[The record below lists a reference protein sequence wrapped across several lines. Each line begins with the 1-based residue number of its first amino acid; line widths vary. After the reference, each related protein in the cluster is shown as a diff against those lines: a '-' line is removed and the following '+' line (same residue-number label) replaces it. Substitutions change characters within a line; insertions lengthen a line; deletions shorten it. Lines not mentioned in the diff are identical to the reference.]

1 MPDSFETS
9 WTVAHQAPL
18 SMGFPRQEYWRGLP
32 CPSPGDL
39 PKPGIKPM
47 APTLAGRFFATE
59 PLGKPAHYN
68 DCVFSLKLTSF
79 KNTLKFLFIF
89 ISMINSLPVGI
100 NLFWII
106 SLHQVTISI
115 IFLMDYPLGLSDLL
129 SFGIVA
135 TFLVY
140 IRCVILRCLFTLIL
154 AIHFMS
160 VFKSRS
166 LDPMPLSSFW
176 WNMNTQ

>member
-1 MPDSFETS
+1 
-9 WTVAHQAPL
+9 
-18 SMGFPRQEYWRGLP
+18 
-32 CPSPGDL
+32 
-39 PKPGIKPM
+39 
-47 APTLAGRFFATE
+47 
-59 PLGKPAHYN
+59 
-68 DCVFSLKLTSF
+68 
-79 KNTLKFLFIF
+79 
-89 ISMINSLPVGI
+89 MINSLHVGI

-106 SLHQVTISI
+106 TLHQVTISI

-129 SFGIVA
+129 SSGTVA

-140 IRCVILRCLFTLIL
+140 IRYVILRCLFTLIL

-166 LDPMPLSSFW
+166 LDPMPFSSFW

>member
-18 SMGFPRQEYWRGLP
+18 SMGFARQEYWRGLP

-68 DCVFSLKLTSF
+68 DCVFSLKL
-79 KNTLKFLFIF
+79 
-89 ISMINSLPVGI
+89 
-100 NLFWII
+100 
-106 SLHQVTISI
+106 
-115 IFLMDYPLGLSDLL
+115 IFLKKYFKVSVYFDFNDKLPACWYKSLL
-129 SFGIVA
+129 DN
-135 TFLVY
+135 Y
-140 IRCVILRCLFTLIL
+140 I
-154 AIHFMS
+154 AS
-160 VFKSRS
+160 G
-166 LDPMPLSSFW
+166 
-176 WNMNTQ
+176 NY